1 MRDEAAAAIRDVFVA
16 ERIAPDDGDAIL
28 PAYLAIAEW
37 LRVRCEA
44 ASGPSVAGICG
55 AQGSG
60 KSTMSLALAAAL
72 ECGVGLKVA
81 TLSIDDFY
89 LSRAARAALA
99 RDVHPLFA
107 TRGVPGTH
115 DVALACE
122 TIDRLRSAAAGDV
135 VELPRF
141 DKAID
146 DVGPSDHFVSSPD
159 LILLE
164 GWCVGAHPEPDAAL
178 VAPINAL
185 ERDEDEDGIWRN
197 TVNAQLAGPY
207 RALFAMLDPLLMI
220 AAPSFD
226 AVFAWRRQQEQKLAA
241 RAGTIGNAVMDDAA
255 VARFIMHYER
265 LTRHILAEM
274 PARAD
279 GLLRLDAD
287 RAILSAALQ

>member
-1 MRDEAAAAIRDVFVA
+1 MRGEAAAAIRDVFVA

-37 LRVRCEA
+37 LRARHAA
-44 ASGPSVAGICG
+44 ASGPLVAGICG

-72 ECGVGLKVA
+72 DCGAGLKVA
-81 TLSIDDFY
+81 ILSIDDFY

-115 DVALACE
+115 DVARACE
-122 TIDRLRSAAAGDV
+122 TIERLRSAAADEV

-146 DVGPSDHFVSSPD
+146 DVAASDHFIGSPD
-159 LILLE
+159 LILFE
-164 GWCVGAHPEPDAAL
+164 GWCVGARPEPEAAL
-178 VAPINAL
+178 AIPINAL
-185 ERDEDEDGIWRN
+185 ERDEDADGIWRR

-207 RALFAMLDPLLMI
+207 RTLFTVLDPLLMI

-226 AVFAWRRQQEQKLAA
+226 AVLSWRRQQERKLAA
-241 RAGTIGNAVMDDAA
+241 RAGTIGNAVMDDDA

-265 LTRHILAEM
+265 LTRHILTEM
-274 PARAD
+274 PERAD
-279 GLLRLDAD
+279 GLLTLDAD
-287 RAILSAALQ
+287 RGVRAIRL